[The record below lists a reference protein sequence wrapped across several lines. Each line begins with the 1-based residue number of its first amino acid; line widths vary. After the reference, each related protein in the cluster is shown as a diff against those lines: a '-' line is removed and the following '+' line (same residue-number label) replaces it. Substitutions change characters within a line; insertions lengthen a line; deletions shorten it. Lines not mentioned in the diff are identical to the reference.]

1 MDETKVNKLS
11 NGELPSPQS
20 VQKKEDP
27 DELFYNL
34 LFLFSIMTIPIIAE
48 INKDFISF
56 LLFSYIY
63 IIVLYPIHI
72 PDGIDIFNH

>member
-56 LLFSYIY
+56 LLF
-63 IIVLYPIHI
+63 
-72 PDGIDIFNH
+72 N